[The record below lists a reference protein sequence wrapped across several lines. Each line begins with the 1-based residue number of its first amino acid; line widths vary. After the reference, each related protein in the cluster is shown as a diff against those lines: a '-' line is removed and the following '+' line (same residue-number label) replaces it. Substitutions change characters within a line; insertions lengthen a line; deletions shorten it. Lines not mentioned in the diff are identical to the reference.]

1 FAGSD
6 AAVAVFAAD
15 GALLHATPAAAAR
28 LGEATSLEAL
38 AADSAAADARTNG
51 HASGESA
58 VGPLTL
64 QHLGSGGAGGVVA
77 VLSNTQFAETVPH
90 PEPLPASGERAP
102 AAESEMRRH
111 PLRFVWQIDPDGC
124 FTLGSEEFAEA
135 MGPRTAALIGRPWRE
150 MCSVLGL
157 DPEERV
163 EQAIASRET
172 WSGIHLAGPL
182 HGAPAP
188 VDRGPSGLPTLDRRR
203 AFRCDRRVG
212 GSPAVG

>member
-1 FAGSD
+1 
-6 AAVAVFAAD
+6 
-15 GALLHATPAAAAR
+15 
-28 LGEATSLEAL
+28 
-38 AADSAAADARTNG
+38 
-51 HASGESA
+51 
-58 VGPLTL
+58 
-64 QHLGSGGAGGVVA
+64 GSGGAGVLVA
-77 VLSNTQFAETVPH
+77 ILSNTQFAETVPH

-135 MGPRTAALIGRPWRE
+135 MGPRAAALIGRPWRE

-172 WSGIHLAGPL
+172 WSGIHVAWPL
-182 HGAPAP
+182 DDAPAP
-188 VDRGPSGLPTLDRRR
+188 VDVELSGLPTFDRDR
-203 AFRCDRRVG
+203 AFRGYRGFGVCRDV
-212 GSPAVG
+212 AA